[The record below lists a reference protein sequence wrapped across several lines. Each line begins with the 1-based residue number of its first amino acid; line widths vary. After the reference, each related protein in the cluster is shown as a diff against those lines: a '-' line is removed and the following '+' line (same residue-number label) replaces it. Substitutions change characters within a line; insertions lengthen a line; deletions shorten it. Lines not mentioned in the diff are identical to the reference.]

1 MAEIVSYDQNGGA
14 ERETVPCLYPDGHIS
29 VSITENATVSRRSG
43 RIIEISPDAAR
54 DVQMDMIENGR
65 AHILINT
72 SAQFALTIKDS
83 AGNTLLTLYPGCVAQ
98 LVCDASAWRATE
110 INGMVFVSLPWLA
123 ASVDSAAWVAPRA
136 MRAILATAR
145 VDVAGTD
152 GGAVT
157 ASIKKAASG
166 TAISGGTAIH
176 SGSVNLKGTANTNQ
190 SLVVAPADAA
200 IPAGTAL
207 GLDFTGTLTS
217 AVGVA
222 TVALIPA

>member
-14 ERETVPCLYPDGHIS
+14 ERQTVPCLYPGGHIS
-29 VSITENATVSRRSG
+29 LSITANATVSRRSG

-54 DVQMDMIENGR
+54 DVQMDMIESGR

-98 LVCDASAWRATE
+98 LVCDDSAWRATE
-110 INGMVFVSLPWLA
+110 INGMVFIDMPWTA
-123 ASVDSAAWVAPRA
+123 TSADGARWVAPRA
-136 MRAILATAR
+136 MRAILMAAR

-152 GGAVT
+152 ASAVS
-157 ASIKKAASG
+157 AVVKKAASG
-166 TAISGGTAIH
+166 TAMASGTAIH
-176 SGSVNLKGTANTNQ
+176 SGSINLKGTANTNQ
-190 SLVVAPADAA
+190 SLAIAPADAA

-217 AVGVA
+217 ATGCV